1 MSPSKVEAN
10 QTVSVVGQYFGR
22 ATLTFQYSGLPP
34 GCTSYQAVIFACEP
48 TDPGTFEVNLNVTDA
63 EGASGNATAQL
74 VVLPALSVYVAISS
88 PIVDVGQP
96 WNLSMTVEGGAP
108 AYAFAYSGLPVGCSG
123 SGPSVNCTPTTPEV
137 TAVGIVVTDSLGAS
151 VVSNVSVTVNATPA
165 ISVQLSNAQ
174 VEVGE
179 PESIDWSVSGGT
191 PPLTTSLVGLPPG
204 CDRSPEPPIICQPS
218 QTGNFTIRVNTTDA
232 LGESAHA
239 QVIVHVVP
247 ALALTSFVINPQPNI
262 VEGTSIL
269 LIANVAGGIGPRTFS
284 FVGLP
289 PGCSSQNSSTVGC
302 QPAAAGSWKIVLQVR
317 DARGLTVSGDLN
329 LSVAPSSAVYLTPL
343 EWGAGLVGGLG
354 ILIGGI
360 VILRRARGKDESDH
374 SAGPPP

>member
-1 MSPSKVEAN
+1 
-10 QTVSVVGQYFGR
+10 
-22 ATLTFQYSGLPP
+22 
-34 GCTSYQAVIFACEP
+34 
-48 TDPGTFEVNLNVTDA
+48 
-63 EGASGNATAQL
+63 
-74 VVLPALSVYVAISS
+74 
-88 PIVDVGQP
+88 
-96 WNLSMTVEGGAP
+96 
-108 AYAFAYSGLPVGCSG
+108 
-123 SGPSVNCTPTTPEV
+123 
-137 TAVGIVVTDSLGAS
+137 VVTDSLGAS